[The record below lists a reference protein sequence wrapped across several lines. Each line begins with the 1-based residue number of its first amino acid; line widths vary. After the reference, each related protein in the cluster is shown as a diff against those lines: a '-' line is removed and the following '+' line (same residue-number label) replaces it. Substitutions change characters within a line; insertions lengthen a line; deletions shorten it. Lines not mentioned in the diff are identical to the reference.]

1 MNTFDSV
8 RIGANN
14 GIVGS
19 VKMSVTGIKNES
31 MEKQASFFEPLIER
45 ATEYGKTSVELY
57 KLKAIEKTSDVAST
71 MVSRMLALMALGLF
85 MLMISVGAAFW
96 LGEILG
102 KVYYGFLCVGGF
114 YGVLGLVLYFILH
127 KWVKERTSDAII
139 TRILN

>member
-1 MNTFDSV
+1 
-8 RIGANN
+8 
-14 GIVGS
+14 
-19 VKMSVTGIKNES
+19 

-71 MVSRMLALMALGLF
+71 MVSRMLAVMALGLF

>member
-1 MNTFDSV
+1 
-8 RIGANN
+8 
-14 GIVGS
+14 
-19 VKMSVTGIKNES
+19 
-31 MEKQASFFEPLIER
+31 
-45 ATEYGKTSVELY
+45 
-57 KLKAIEKTSDVAST
+57 
-71 MVSRMLALMALGLF
+71 MLAVMALGLF